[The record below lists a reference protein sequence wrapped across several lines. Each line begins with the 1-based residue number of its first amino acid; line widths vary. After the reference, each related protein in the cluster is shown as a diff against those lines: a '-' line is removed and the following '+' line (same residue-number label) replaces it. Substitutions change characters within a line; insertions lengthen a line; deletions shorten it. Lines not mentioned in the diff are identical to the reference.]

1 MRFKRIAV
9 AGTERPVLAVAR
21 GTQWFAVE
29 AALRAVGAAWP
40 PASVPSG
47 LELIALLGHFD
58 RLRVPLENGLAQLGA
73 GQALPESANALLP
86 FEPRSYR
93 DFMLSERHVIDA
105 GRGYARRFMPGAF
118 RIASL
123 YEKLLRKPF
132 PAFRPKP
139 LWYRQPIY
147 YMGNHLSFVPD
158 GSTIACPAYSQALDY
173 ELELG
178 FVLARPLLD
187 ATPEQ
192 ALAAIGGFV
201 VFNDVSARDVQRA
214 EMQSGFGPQKSKHF
228 CNVMS
233 VELVTADEVLPWI
246 EALDAEVRING
257 EIVSRAAT
265 RGMQFSIGEALAHV
279 SRGESLHPGEFFG
292 SGTLPG
298 GSGMEN
304 GHWPQAGDLLELR
317 IDRVGSLSN
326 RIGVTADTQN
336 PGRSSG

>member
-1 MRFKRIAV
+1 MRFKRIAI
-9 AGTERPVLAVAR
+9 AGTGRPVLAVAR
-21 GTQWFAVE
+21 GSQWFAVE
-29 AALRAVGAAWP
+29 AALGAAGASWP
-40 PASVPSG
+40 PASVSPG
-47 LELIALLGHFD
+47 LELVALLGHLD
-58 RLRVPLENGLAQLGA
+58 RLRAPLEKGMAQLGEA
-73 GQALPESANALLP
+73 QALPASSSPLLP

-105 GRGYARRFMPGAF
+105 GRGYARRFLPGAF

-123 YEKLLRKPF
+123 YEKLLRRPF

-158 GSTIACPAYSQALDY
+158 GSTIACPSYSQALDY

-187 ATPEQ
+187 ATPQQ

-201 VFNDVSARDVQRA
+201 VFNDVSARDVQLA
-214 EMQSGFGPQKSKHF
+214 EMQSGFGPQKAKHF
-228 CNVMS
+228 CNVIS
-233 VELVTADEVLPWI
+233 AELVTADEVLPWI
-246 EALDAEVRING
+246 EALDAEVRINDAV
-257 EIVSRAAT
+257 VSRCST
-265 RGMQFSIGEALAHV
+265 RGLQFSIGEALAHA
-279 SRGESLHPGEFFG
+279 SRGEALHPGEFFG

-304 GHWPQAGDLLELR
+304 GHWPQPGDRLELR
-317 IDRVGSLSN
+317 IDRVGSLVN
-326 RIGVTADTQN
+326 LIGAAR
-336 PGRSSG
+336 PASSVR

>member
-1 MRFKRIAV
+1 MRFKRLAV
-9 AGTERPVLAVAR
+9 AGSERPVLAVAR
-21 GTQWFAVE
+21 AAQWFSVE
-29 AALRAVGAAWP
+29 AALKAAGAHWP
-40 PASVPSG
+40 PASVSSG
-47 LELIALLGHFD
+47 LELIALLGHFE
-58 RLRVPLENGLAQLGA
+58 RLRAPLERGLAQLGEE
-73 GQALPESANALLP
+73 QALPATATALLP

-105 GRGYARRFMPGAF
+105 GRGYARRFMPGAW
-118 RIASL
+118 RIAAL
-123 YEKLLRKPF
+123 YEKVLRKPF

-158 GSTIACPAYSQALDY
+158 GSTIVCPAYSQALDY

-187 ATPEQ
+187 ASPEQ

-201 VFNDVSARDVQRA
+201 VFNDFSARDVQLA

-233 VELVTADEVLPWI
+233 AELVTADEILPWI
-246 EALDAEVRING
+246 DTLDGEVRING
-257 EIVSRAAT
+257 EVVSRCST
-265 RGMQFSIGEALAHV
+265 RGMQFTIGEALAHV
-279 SRGESLHPGEFFG
+279 SRAEALHPGEFFG

-304 GHWPQAGDLLELR
+304 GHWPHPGDQLELQ
-317 IDRVGSLSN
+317 IERVGVLKN
-326 RIGVTADTQN
+326 PIGTAAGTKNQGHSTD
-336 PGRSSG
+336 